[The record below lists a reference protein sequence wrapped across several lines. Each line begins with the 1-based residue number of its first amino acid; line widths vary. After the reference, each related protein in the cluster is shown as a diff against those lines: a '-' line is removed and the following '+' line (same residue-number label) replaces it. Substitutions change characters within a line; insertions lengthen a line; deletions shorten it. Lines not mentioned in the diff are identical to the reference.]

1 MTRAGSSDC
10 VREGSGR
17 PTSAGTPGRKRNTG
31 ALVTYDVGR
40 PHEECQ
46 ETVAKQRKGAH
57 RRTARVSRSRAA
69 AAQRTAGAAAAK
81 GDSSCGS
88 DGGNL
93 IDRTE
98 AVTSLPRSLLHTERE
113 ETNK

>member
-1 MTRAGSSDC
+1 MTSSDC

-17 PTSAGTPGRKRNTG
+17 PTSAGTPDRKRNTG
-31 ALVTYDVGR
+31 GLVTYDVGS
-40 PHEECQ
+40 PPEECQ

-57 RRTARVSRSRAA
+57 RRTARVSRKQSGSGTKDSWRSCSERRQFVW
-69 AAQRTAGAAAAK
+69 QR
-81 GDSSCGS
+81 
-88 DGGNL
+88 GGNL

-113 ETNK
+113 ETNN